1 MMIDVQ
7 LFGYLAKY
15 SPVEKEN
22 FKLELDPDATVGLL
36 EDKIKIPAEVEK
48 MVLVNGHQANSSTLL
63 ADGDE
68 VFIFAPAAGG

>member
-1 MMIDVQ
+1 MIIDVQ
-7 LFGYLAKY
+7 LLGYLAKY

-36 EDKIKIPAEVEK
+36 CDKIKIAPEVEK
-48 MVLVNGHQANSSTLL
+48 MILVNGHQANPSTRL

>member
-7 LFGYLAKY
+7 LFGYLVKY

-22 FKLELDPDATVGLL
+22 FQLELDPDATVSQLGDTL
-36 EDKIKIPAEVEK
+36 KIPAEVEK
-48 MVLVNGHQANSSTLL
+48 MVLVNGHQANPSTRL